1 MDSAYDLV
9 VVGGGIAGG
18 ALAIV
23 MARAGYSVL
32 LLEETDAFQ
41 DKVRGEWIA
50 PWGVAEVQHLGLYNL
65 LLSAGGHH
73 LSRHTTYE
81 ESRPPEAAD
90 AASMPLDVFIPGVAG
105 PLCLGHPL
113 HCQTLFDEAGRTGAT
128 ALRGVAVER
137 LTFGPSPSVAYTH
150 KGERRTARARLI
162 VGADGRTSMV
172 RDAARI
178 VLHQDPPH
186 HLFAGMLIEGA
197 HGWDEGLQAI
207 GTDDGFAFLAFPQG
221 NGRVRLYGSYPLDR
235 RGRFSGVS
243 GQRDFLDA
251 FVMGCAPAN
260 RYLAEG
266 TPAGPVMTYVN
277 ASSWT
282 DTPYAEG
289 VVLAGDAAGWTD
301 PIIGLGLSIAYRDV
315 RMVTDILKASDDWSP
330 PVFAPYAEER
340 SERMRRLR
348 FAAALTATLDAEF
361 GPKARARRHSY
372 HQRSAHDPLLAI
384 HGLAIMAGP
393 ETVPPEFFSPEH
405 RARVL
410 GEPG

>member
-9 VVGGGIAGG
+9 VLGGGIAGG

-137 LTFGPSPSVAYTH
+137 LTFGT
-150 KGERRTARARLI
+150 RRASFCIRTRRIISSRA
-162 VGADGRTSMV
+162 
-172 RDAARI
+172 
-178 VLHQDPPH
+178 
-186 HLFAGMLIEGA
+186 
-197 HGWDEGLQAI
+197 
-207 GTDDGFAFLAFPQG
+207 
-221 NGRVRLYGSYPLDR
+221 
-235 RGRFSGVS
+235 
-243 GQRDFLDA
+243 
-251 FVMGCAPAN
+251 C
-260 RYLAEG
+260 
-266 TPAGPVMTYVN
+266 
-277 ASSWT
+277 
-282 DTPYAEG
+282 
-289 VVLAGDAAGWTD
+289 
-301 PIIGLGLSIAYRDV
+301 
-315 RMVTDILKASDDWSP
+315 
-330 PVFAPYAEER
+330 
-340 SERMRRLR
+340 
-348 FAAALTATLDAEF
+348 
-361 GPKARARRHSY
+361 
-372 HQRSAHDPLLAI
+372 
-384 HGLAIMAGP
+384 
-393 ETVPPEFFSPEH
+393 
-405 RARVL
+405 
-410 GEPG
+410 